1 MKLESGSI
9 SQLLIFVDKAR
20 KASIKGLWKI
30 GSSQRT
36 VAGELEI
43 TSCITEEAPEDFKSQ
58 NIGPTL
64 ESEGLD
70 KKHMKAGFICTDS
83 GLNSAEVPV

>member
-1 MKLESGSI
+1 M
-9 SQLLIFVDKAR
+9 
-20 KASIKGLWKI
+20 
-30 GSSQRT
+30 
-36 VAGELEI
+36 
-43 TSCITEEAPEDFKSQ
+43 SCITEEALEDFKSQ

-64 ESEGLD
+64 ESGLD